1 MRAII
6 DGSDTGTHRILA
18 GIDHHPHRE
27 IEGAGEIQVTLVV
40 RGAATG
46 PRLLPNTALDGRDGA
61 PPFSAEQA
69 DLSPADFYA
78 RMQQLINPAGLD
90 PEAAYDATL
99 AALMEQIETRVA
111 SVDNGEAYV
120 RAIRRWTCEPILV
133 DGQPVRA
140 LGHMRLAFSIEL
152 KGRAFQSASIERVT
166 FIDPSGEATSVLGPG
181 AKMHPPRYP
190 MELARQG
197 IGGEVLMA
205 VQTDANG
212 RIVRAATQSGR
223 LYADV
228 RPRDEARAQRAFGQL
243 ARASVEAA
251 RNWELPGCRSSIC
264 TVPVRYTVMRDQQR
278 PTFWWPAHT
287 VAITPE
293 PWMLGG
299 SVVALGANGSA
310 SSLRF
315 RPTSKVDGID
325 VLGVDG

>member
-1 MRAII
+1 MRWMIAAAFAALLWTGATRADDDEVTRRFVAEG
-6 DGSDTGTHRILA
+6 DGTLTIEPDGT
-18 GIDHHPHRE
+18 
-27 IEGAGEIQVTLVV
+27 VS
-40 RGAATG
+40 AAT
-46 PRLLPNTALDGRDGA
+46 LPD
-61 PPFSAEQA
+61 Q
-69 DLSPADFYA
+69 
-78 RMQQLINPAGLD
+78 LD
-90 PEAAYDATL
+90 P
-99 AALMEQIETRVA
+99 ALR
-111 SVDNGEAYV
+111 EAYV
-120 RAIRRWTCEPILV
+120 RAIRRWTFEPILV